1 MNRLDGFLPNNI
13 KKLSIIARF
22 TTFVIGVFDLFSYK
36 ISQSAYEKLAAVS
49 FDELR
54 QQKLFTADLDTVA
67 LIETVNAVILGA

>member
-1 MNRLDGFLPNNI
+1 MNRLDGFLPNNM
-13 KKLSIIARF
+13 KKLSIFARF
-22 TTFVIGVFDLFSYK
+22 AAFVNGVFDLFSYK